1 MTHNMKLNL
10 KSLDKKSLNLYKV
23 FINQVLERLGI
34 KYKVFNLPTKKNR
47 VTLLKSPHV
56 NKSAREQFEVKSYK
70 TLMSFDLIPELAQQ
84 LNLLILNKPKT
95 VSVNIVKSNTAK
107 SLNINN

>member
-1 MTHNMKLNL
+1 MKLNI
-10 KSLDKKSLNLYKV
+10 KSLDKKSLNLYKI
-23 FINQVLERLGI
+23 FINQVLKRLGI

-70 TLMSFDLIPELAQQ
+70 TLITFDLIPELSQQ
-84 LNLLILNKPKT
+84 LHLLILNKPKT
-95 VSVNIVKSNTAK
+95 VSINVIKSHTTKTLNIVN
-107 SLNINN
+107 